1 MAEQAVAFHQV
12 ARKVGLRQLGHALA
26 GLDGA
31 EAGQPVRHLDQR
43 HAHQPR
49 AALLD
54 AAGEAH
60 HGAER
65 AEIARDVVERL
76 DRQVARLGERAL
88 RGREAGDVLHDRI
101 EAAPVGPRAR
111 MAIGADADADDA
123 GPELGHALGREAARG
138 HRARAIALGEDV
150 GLAQQARHAL
160 DAGRL
165 GEIDPGAALA
175 VAGVHQDLG
184 LVGQVR
190 GSDMQ
195 DIGAVLGQHAA
206 AGRPRQHACEIEGA
220 HAARADGRL
229 LKRQWPRRRLADLDD
244 VDQRQLGDGDAVRMG
259 VPFLAAAHQPADA
272 AAVGDRLL
280 DGEPVPLGDSLGQR
294 LARLGLGA
302 GDAQGA
308 GAMMRMVGVQEHDA
322 PVARRVVPGQRIPR
336 HRLLAVLQHVGVG
349 AQRRRRGMTIDRHA
363 LRLAGPEPP
372 QVGDREADRAQRR
385 RARRRDAPRC
395 EEHRILAAG
404 DGERIV
410 AAFGAAKLGKDRV
423 GEVRAHVSAMIL
435 VSVAI
440 RSCGQVMCG
449 LWLASIS

>member
-1 MAEQAVAFHQV
+1 MAV
-12 ARKVGLRQLGHALA
+12 
-26 GLDGA
+26 
-31 EAGQPVRHLDQR
+31 
-43 HAHQPR
+43 
-49 AALLD
+49 
-54 AAGEAH
+54 
-60 HGAER
+60 
-65 AEIARDVVERL
+65 
-76 DRQVARLGERAL
+76 
-88 RGREAGDVLHDRI
+88 
-101 EAAPVGPRAR
+101 
-111 MAIGADADADDA
+111 GADADADDA

-206 AGRPRQHACEIEGA
+206 AGRAGQHAREIEGA
-220 HAARADGRL
+220 HAAQRTLAF
-229 LKRQWPRRRLADLDD
+229 RQWPRRRLADLDD

-322 PVARRVVPGQRIPR
+322 PVARRVVSGQRIPR

-349 AQRRRRGMTIDRHA
+349 AQRRRRGMAIDRHA
-363 LRLAGPEPP
+363 LRLAGPLAATGRRPRGRPRPAPP
-372 QVGDREADRAQRR
+372 SRPPRCARASGTPDPRR
-385 RARRRDAPRC
+385 R
-395 EEHRILAAG
+395 
-404 DGERIV
+404 
-410 AAFGAAKLGKDRV
+410 
-423 GEVRAHVSAMIL
+423 
-435 VSVAI
+435 
-440 RSCGQVMCG
+440 
-449 LWLASIS
+449 